1 MINYVKISTTG
12 NINGAKKYDVLETEA
27 PYPYL
32 DTPVTSGASLNG
44 STYYS
49 VGIGKKKWNFT
60 IGLYYQDSRS
70 GYGSMSD
77 ALSIINAVSEPA
89 ISLKFQDWLSDQTTY
104 TVFMM
109 NRGQDSI
116 LELVTATIDA
126 SNSFYKFNL
135 ELREA

>member
-12 NINGAKKYDVLETEA
+12 NINGAKKYDVLEMEE

-32 DTPVTSGASLNG
+32 DTPITTGSTLSG

-49 VGIGKKKWNFT
+49 VGIGKKTWKFV
-60 IGLYYQDSRS
+60 IGLYHSDSRA

-77 ALSIINAVSEPA
+77 ALAIVNATSYTA
-89 ISLKFQDWLSDQTTY
+89 LAMLFQDWLSDQSTY
-104 TVFMM
+104 TVYMT
-109 NRGQDSI
+109 NRGSGGI
-116 LELVTATIDA
+116 FELVTATVDA
-126 SNSFYKFNL
+126 ASSFYRFNL